1 MAVTFGF
8 KSIFGDYTEIKLVF
22 EGTLI
27 HKPLSTYKPKY
38 SLCLHVDN
46 IITTAEDGVRS
57 YLQDIIF
64 HFASACSHL
73 RC

>member
-8 KSIFGDYTEIKLVF
+8 KAVFGDWTEIEHVF

-46 IITTAEDGVRS
+46 IIITAENSVPS

-64 HFASACSHL
+64 HFVSACSHL
-73 RC
+73 GC